1 MTKAIAILHRVCKIL
16 PLNSIFKSRALSA
29 YQSRILST
37 QFGAKFKAKFHIAF
51 YGEIPRHSYIII
63 KFCRNKILI
72 DTKA

>member
-1 MTKAIAILHRVCKIL
+1 MAILYRVCKIL
-16 PLNSIFKSRALSA
+16 PLNSIFKSRALST
-29 YQSRILST
+29 YRRRILST

-51 YGEIPRHSYIII
+51 YGKIPRHNSIII